1 MKCPPLIYIY
11 SGIIIF
17 LLIFINFS
25 MIFKIY
31 FDHVAKYN
39 IKNLV
44 AKLSRWWP
52 SGKSLKPRGL
62 LPLWSQVRP
71 LWLFIWWLLK
81 VYMVVTFRAR
91 GISRGARKLDPDT
104 HIKLKKKNW
113 LQNQKNNFP
122 VFYRVPSHLNSRS
135 KNSMVAIN
143 SLVSNFVLNLREKKV
158 IEYRCIMTSF
168 HLFEKLS
175 SNVQR

>member
-1 MKCPPLIYIY
+1 
-11 SGIIIF
+11 
-17 LLIFINFS
+17 
-25 MIFKIY
+25 
-31 FDHVAKYN
+31 
-39 IKNLV
+39 
-44 AKLSRWWP
+44 
-52 SGKSLKPRGL
+52 
-62 LPLWSQVRP
+62 
-71 LWLFIWWLLK
+71 
-81 VYMVVTFRAR
+81 MVVTFRAR